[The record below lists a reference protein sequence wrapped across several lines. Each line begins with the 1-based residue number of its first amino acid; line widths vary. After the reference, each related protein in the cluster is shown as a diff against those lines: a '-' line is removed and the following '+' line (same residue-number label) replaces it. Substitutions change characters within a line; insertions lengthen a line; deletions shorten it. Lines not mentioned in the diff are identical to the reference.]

1 MKFRASSICSFVI
14 GVVALAFLSPQQIDA
29 DPSTFDDLGDALAG
43 QISDAKIHKLAVAE
57 FVTPEGEASPRGKYL
72 AALLCERWSQHH
84 AKFAVVEPASFR
96 QTLAAQKLSVRDL
109 DSPESLKQV
118 GAALEVEAAVL
129 GTLTDTTDGYLLT
142 VTVRTTSD
150 GALLLTREQP
160 IAHSHVLDNLAA
172 TGADTSVSAQKAGV
186 NGVGVPT
193 CTYAPTPV
201 FPAGARK
208 AKISA
213 AAVVVMAVVST
224 EGLVTNIRVLKDP
237 GYGFAARAVEK
248 LTEWR
253 CKPALDKDKKPVAV
267 TVPIDISFHDRQ
279 K

>member
-1 MKFRASSICSFVI
+1 MKFRDWNICSFV
-14 GVVALAFLSPQQIDA
+14 VVATAFFSLNLQQINA
-29 DPSTFDDLGDALAG
+29 RPSTLDDLGDMLAQ

-72 AALLCERWSQHH
+72 AALLCEGWSQHH
-84 AKFAVVEPASFR
+84 AKFTVVEPASFR
-96 QTLAAQKLSVRDL
+96 QTLAERKLTIQDL
-109 DSPESLKQV
+109 KSPESLEQI
-118 GAALEVEAAVL
+118 GATLGVEAVVL
-129 GTLTDTTDGYLLT
+129 GTLTDTADGYLVT
-142 VTVRTTSD
+142 VTVKTTSD
-150 GALLLTREQP
+150 GVLLLTKEQP
-160 IAHSHVLDNLAA
+160 LAHSHVLDNLAA
-172 TGADTSVSAQKAGV
+172 TNADTSVSAQKAGV
-186 NGVGVPT
+186 NGVGVPA

-213 AAVVVMAVVST
+213 SAVVVLAVVST

-253 CKPALDKDKKPVAV
+253 CKPALDKDKKPVVV
-267 TVPIDISFHDRQ
+267 TVPIEISFHDWQ